1 MVTKIYFVCICS
13 NKEITSRQSNS
24 DIILRKAREYY
35 EKNKEKRKEYY
46 EKKYRKKKRI

>member
-1 MVTKIYFVCICS
+1 MCTS

-46 EKKYRKKKRI
+46 EKKYRKKKRIQKK